1 MGNKQIL
8 KLAHIPSSLILP
20 ASQICWNLPR
30 ELTSQTQHMLNW
42 TTHSRPV
49 LQRFWALQ
57 ATSKIWF
64 PMPTPYLVSR

>member
-8 KLAHIPSSLILP
+8 KLAHVTLSLILP
-20 ASQICWNLPR
+20 ASQMCENLPR
-30 ELTSQTQHMLNW
+30 ELTSQRQHMLNW
-42 TTHSRPV
+42 TMHPRPV

-64 PMPTPYLVSR
+64 PMPTPYLLSR